1 MIRVFAPALLGLLL
15 LQTAAAADL
24 RSVDVDYDDGFY
36 TMKSTVWFDAT
47 IDQVFEVFRQWDLST
62 EFSSAIV
69 EARDVEA
76 DEQGR
81 PQYYIKHKG
90 CVLFFCRTFER
101 NGFVELK
108 ENELLR
114 AFADPER
121 SDFVKADETWTFLA
135 ENGGTVVTYHLYMK
149 PKFWVPPGIGPYFIK
164 RKLKNDGGDAI
175 DRIEVIAQRVGQEP
189 ATTADR
195 GGIVVD

>member
-1 MIRVFAPALLGLLL
+1 MRILLPAMLGLLA

-24 RSVDVDYDDGFY
+24 RSVDVDYEGGYY
-36 TMKSTVWFDAT
+36 TMNSTVWFDAT
-47 IDQVFEVFRQWDLST
+47 VEQVFEVFRQWDLST

-69 EARDVEA
+69 ESRDVEA

-90 CVLFFCRTFER
+90 CVLFFCLSFER
-101 NGFVELK
+101 NGFVELT
-108 ENELLR
+108 ENEILR

-121 SDFVKADETWTFLA
+121 SDFEKADETWTFMA
-135 ENGGTVVTYHLYMK
+135 EDGGTIVTYHLEMK
-149 PKFWVPPGIGPYFIK
+149 PKFWVPPGIGPWVIK

-175 DRIEVIAQRVGQEP
+175 DRIEVIAQRIGEEP
-189 ATTADR
+189 GTTAD
-195 GGIVVD
+195 GGVAVD